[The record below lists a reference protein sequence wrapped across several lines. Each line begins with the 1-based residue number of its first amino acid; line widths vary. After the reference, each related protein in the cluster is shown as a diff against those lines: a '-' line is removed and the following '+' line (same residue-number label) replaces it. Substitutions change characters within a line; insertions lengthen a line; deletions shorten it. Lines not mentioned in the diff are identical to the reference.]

1 MDKLTLS
8 DRCLNVME
16 IIGNSIVGGMET
28 YVARLLEHLPGDRF
42 KMICVCPFESRFT
55 TRLRELGGEVFITRM
70 ADDPAWESI
79 QLLTALTRMQ
89 AIDVIHAHLANA
101 HVLAGLVGELTRTP
115 VLATIHART
124 MSMLDLEAHRL
135 TGTHLSVV
143 CQASYLQA
151 LNLGVRSDR
160 LHFIPNGVDGS
171 AFTAE
176 QRSNRLQELLGIP
189 QDTPLIGFVG
199 RLSPEKGPEVFV
211 RAAWIARQSR
221 PDLHFALIGEGPML
235 ERLRTTVSAL
245 GQQNFIHFAGIRSDM
260 AEVYAS
266 LDLTVVS
273 SYSEGMPLAVMEA
286 MASGLPVVATHAG
299 GVADIVEVGVTGL
312 MRAPADH
319 EGLAQAILILM
330 GQPELRAKMG
340 AAARERVL
348 KNFPL
353 KDGVDKM
360 AALLTALAQAGRTAG
375 DRRMTAVPSVSGLAS
390 AKKAAGTQ
398 KGLPA
403 GKNLES

>member
-8 DRCLNVME
+8 DRRLNVME

-245 GQQNFIHFAGIRSDM
+245 GH
-260 AEVYAS
+260 
-266 LDLTVVS
+266 
-273 SYSEGMPLAVMEA
+273 
-286 MASGLPVVATHAG
+286 
-299 GVADIVEVGVTGL
+299 
-312 MRAPADH
+312 
-319 EGLAQAILILM
+319 
-330 GQPELRAKMG
+330 
-340 AAARERVL
+340 ERVL